1 MAATKPKIN
10 VISSLLKGFSSV
22 FNLSGQTFLDMPDF
36 SGGFQ
41 RDGAALRGDWQRV
54 GDDLKKAME
63 RVANER

>member
-1 MAATKPKIN
+1 MKPKIN

-54 GDDLKKAME
+54 GDDLRKAMNQISYE
-63 RVANER
+63 Q